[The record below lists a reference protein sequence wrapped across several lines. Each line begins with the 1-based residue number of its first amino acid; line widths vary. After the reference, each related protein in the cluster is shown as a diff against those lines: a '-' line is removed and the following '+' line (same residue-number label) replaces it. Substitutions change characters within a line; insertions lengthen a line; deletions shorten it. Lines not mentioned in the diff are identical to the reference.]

1 MIQKRASKMQTMRI
15 ERNAKKYPIIGRLMF
30 YLSTIILL
38 SGLFYMIV
46 NLSIADSIID
56 VWLPIMIAG
65 TVLIFIS
72 SLILNKTIK
81 R

>member
-1 MIQKRASKMQTMRI
+1 MIQKRDSKMQAMR
-15 ERNAKKYPIIGRLMF
+15 IGRLMF

-65 TVLIFIS
+65 TVLVFIS

-81 R
+81 KQK